1 VGPDGLLAD
10 ITRRVLEPGIEVEM
24 SEHLDY
30 DKHALDPMRKNGRVG
45 QVDGLPDGRVAV
57 VRGRRSKVLKPG
69 RAAFAAVTTAIVLS
83 TLVATVG
90 ASVPTDTTELREA
103 VTADAIMGH
112 LAELQE
118 IADANGDT
126 RASGT
131 PGYDASVDYIEDLLV
146 AAGYSVTR
154 QDFLFNS
161 FRELSDPVFERVS
174 PDPVVYEPGEDF
186 ITADYSGSGDVE
198 ASLQAVD
205 LVLPPGE
212 ADNTSTSGCE
222 ATDFADFEAGNI
234 ALIQR
239 GTCTFQVKAE
249 NAFDAGAVGVIIF
262 NEGQE
267 GRTETLAATLSDAFA
282 DPIPVI
288 GTSFEIGNELAALLA
303 AGDVVI
309 HLQTETEIR
318 LDVPTQNLIAETPT
332 GRDDR
337 VVMAGAHLDSVP
349 AGPGINDNGSGS
361 ATLLE
366 IALQMAA
373 LDIEPRNTVRFAWW
387 GAEEAGLIGS
397 QFYVDSLTKS
407 EAKDIE
413 LYLNFDM
420 IGSPNFA
427 RFVYD
432 GDGSAFGIRGP
443 AGSHAIEEVF
453 EEFFASQGLAS
464 EPTAFDGRS
473 DYDAFIS
480 AGIPAGGLF
489 TGAEGAKT
497 EAQVA
502 LYGGLATFNGE
513 PVSYD
518 PCYHQPCD
526 SLDPVSDGA
535 DADLYVALNTAYGG
549 ALEYRGVISNVNTLA
564 LEQMSD
570 AVAHA
575 VLLYAMSTSSVSGTG
590 RGSEQAMTATGDR
603 LGPHLKR

>member
-1 VGPDGLLAD
+1 MHKYGRERQSTARL
-10 ITRRVLEPGIEVEM
+10 TRWAVM
-24 SEHLDY
+24 S
-30 DKHALDPMRKNGRVG
+30 A
-45 QVDGLPDGRVAV
+45 
-57 VRGRRSKVLKPG
+57 RRAMVLKPP
-69 RAAFAAVTTAIVLS
+69 RAALAAATVTTVLC
-83 TLVATVG
+83 ATVVG
-90 ASVPTDTTELREA
+90 ANAAVPTDTTELREA
-103 VTADAIMGH
+103 VTADAIMDH
-112 LAELQE
+112 LAELQK
-118 IADANGDT
+118 IADNNGDT

-131 PGYDASVDYIEDLLV
+131 AGYDASVDYIEDLLV
-146 AAGYSVTR
+146 AAGYEVTR
-154 QDFLFNS
+154 QDFLFNRFS
-161 FRELSDPVFERVS
+161 ELSEPVFEQVS
-174 PDPVVYEPGEDF
+174 PNDVTYVPNEDF
-186 ITADYSGSGDVE
+186 LTMDYSGSGDVTE
-198 ASLQAVD
+198 ALQAVD
-205 LVLPPGE
+205 LVLPPGPT
-212 ADNTSTSGCE
+212 ASTSNSGCE
-222 ATDFADFEAGNI
+222 PEDFADFVEGNI

-239 GTCTFQVKAE
+239 GTCDFSVKAA

-267 GRTETLAATLSDAFA
+267 GRTETLAGTLGDAFS

-288 GTSFEIGNELAALLA
+288 GTSFEIGNELAALLEQ
-303 AGDVVI
+303 GEVII
-309 HLQTETEIR
+309 HLATDTLIE

-349 AGPGINDNGSGS
+349 DGPGIQDNGSGS

-366 IALQMAA
+366 LALQIAE
-373 LDIEPRNTVRFAWW
+373 LGIEPRNTIRFAWW

-420 IGSPNFA
+420 IGSPNYA

-489 TGAEGAKT
+489 TGAEDNKT
-497 EAQVA
+497 EDQVA
-502 LYGGLATFNGE
+502 LYGGLATFDGE
-513 PVSYD
+513 VVAYD
-518 PCYHQPCD
+518 PCYHQACD
-526 SLDPVSDGA
+526 SLDPIGDGA
-535 DADLYVALNTAYGG
+535 DAGLYEALNDAYDG
-549 ALEYRGVISNVNTLA
+549 ALEYMGVISNVNTLA
-564 LEQMSD
+564 LEEMSD

-590 RGSEQAMTATGDR
+590 QAPEQAMVATGDR
-603 LGPHLKR
+603 LGAHFRR

>member
-1 VGPDGLLAD
+1 
-10 ITRRVLEPGIEVEM
+10 M
-24 SEHLDY
+24 SPVCGFES
-30 DKHALDPMRKNGRVG
+30 RTGCKNTSDHY
-45 QVDGLPDGRVAV
+45 VDGLPRPVAVMRQGRAKVLKLPRVAV
-57 VRGRRSKVLKPG
+57 
-69 RAAFAAVTTAIVLS
+69 AAAATATVLS
-83 TLVATVG
+83 TVVAT
-90 ASVPTDTTELREA
+90 ANAAVPTDTTELRDA
-103 VTADAIMGH
+103 VTADAIMDH
-112 LAELQE
+112 LAELQK
-118 IADANGDT
+118 IADNNGDT

-131 PGYDASVDYIEDLLV
+131 AGYDASVDYIEDLLV
-146 AAGYSVTR
+146 AAGYEVTR
-154 QDFLFNS
+154 QNFLFNS
-161 FRELSDPVFERVS
+161 FRELSEPVFEQVS
-174 PDPVVYEPGEDF
+174 PNEVTYVPNVDF
-186 ITADYSGSGDVE
+186 FTAEYSGSGDVE
-198 ASLQAVD
+198 APLQAVD

-212 ADNTSTSGCE
+212 EANTSNSGCE
-222 ATDFADFEAGNI
+222 PEDFADFVDGNI
-234 ALIQR
+234 ALVQR
-239 GTCTFQVKAE
+239 GTCDFSVKAH
-249 NAFDAGAVGVIIF
+249 NAFVAGAVGVIIF

-267 GRTETLAATLSDAFA
+267 GRTETLAATLGDAFS
-282 DPIPVI
+282 DGLPVI

-303 AGDVVI
+303 EGEVVI
-309 HLQTETEIR
+309 HLATETLIE

-361 ATLLE
+361 AALLE
-366 IALQMAA
+366 IALQMAE
-373 LDIEPRNTVRFAWW
+373 LDVEPRNAVRFAWW

-420 IGSPNFA
+420 IGSPNYA

-473 DYDAFIS
+473 DYDAFIT

-489 TGAEGAKT
+489 TGAEDNKT
-497 EAQVA
+497 ADQVP
-502 LYGGLATFNGE
+502 LYGGLATFGGE
-513 PVSYD
+513 VVAYD
-518 PCYHQPCD
+518 PCYHQACD
-526 SLDPVSDGA
+526 SLDPVADGA
-535 DADLYVALNTAYGG
+535 DADLYEALNAAYDG
-549 ALEYRGVISNVNTLA
+549 ALEYNGVISNVNTQG
-564 LEQMSD
+564 LEEMSD

-590 RGSEQAMTATGDR
+590 KASDQATVATGDR
-603 LGPHLKR
+603 LGTHFRR